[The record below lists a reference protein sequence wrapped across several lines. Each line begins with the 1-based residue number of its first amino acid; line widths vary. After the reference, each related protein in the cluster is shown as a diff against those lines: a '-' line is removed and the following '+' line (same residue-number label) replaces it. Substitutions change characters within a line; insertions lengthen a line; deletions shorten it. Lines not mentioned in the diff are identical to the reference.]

1 MTDHPC
7 EHEEGGGPGKK
18 LVGVPIFGQRL
29 FAYDMETCNCRC
41 NSSADCVG
49 YHIDTDMCIC
59 TLFCEVRG
67 YQDDDRYK
75 GYKCENK
82 GMWQIVN
89 EKRVNDCSWLQ
100 NSEP

>member
-18 LVGVPIFGQRL
+18 LVGAPIFGQRL
-29 FAYDMETCNCRC
+29 FAYNVETCKCRC
-41 NSSADCVG
+41 DAHPDCVG
-49 YHIDTDMCIC
+49 YHIDTDTLIC
-59 TLFCEVRG
+59 TLFSEVRRYENNNRYIG
-67 YQDDDRYK
+67 YE
-75 GYKCENK
+75 CENK

-89 EKRVNDCSWLQ
+89 KKQVNSCSWQL